1 MIATNTEDVENL
13 TLETTLKVQKMRKQ
27 LAELPPITSYWQF
40 GCRYKRNWLEEQ
52 IKIEIDH
59 ARRLQRWSDK
69 IEMM

>member
-1 MIATNTEDVENL
+1 MIATSAEDVESL

-40 GCRYKRNWLEEQ
+40 GRKFKRNWLEEM
-52 IKIEIDH
+52 IEIEIDH